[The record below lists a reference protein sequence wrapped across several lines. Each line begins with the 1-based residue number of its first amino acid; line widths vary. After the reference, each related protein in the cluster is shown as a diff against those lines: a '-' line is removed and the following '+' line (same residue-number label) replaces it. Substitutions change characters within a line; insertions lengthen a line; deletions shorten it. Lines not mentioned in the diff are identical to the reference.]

1 MVSLG
6 FLAILKSSFVI
17 ITLCGWRNNNNND
30 NNDDDDDDDDKDDD
44 DDDGDDDDDDD
55 DNDNDDDDNNYK
67 RPYNFPEG
75 GEGEPSQ
82 MNSKQLTTYN
92 PLLPPNNNNNNNNN
106 KMEIT
111 FPRAYSCLP
120 KCFCLGRCLSEPPL
134 SGSARVTQS
143 PTILNF
149 LQILEKKLCCGILKW
164 RLFSK
169 NK

>member
-44 DDDGDDDDDDD
+44 DDDDGDDDDD
-55 DNDNDDDDNNYK
+55 DNDDDDNSYK

-92 PLLPPNNNNNNNNN
+92 PLLPPNNNNNNNN

-111 FPRAYSCLP
+111 FPRIYSCLP
-120 KCFCLGRCLSEPPL
+120 KCFRLGRLFVRTSLIRIRPSDTISHNL
-134 SGSARVTQS
+134 KFSANFRKKIMLQNLKMA
-143 PTILNF
+143 TIF
-149 LQILEKKLCCGILKW
+149 QK
-164 RLFSK
+164 
-169 NK
+169 